1 MRSLTVL
8 LISSLS
14 LAAPTITTAAQAPSP
29 WSSSADLQILSEER
43 ESLRGV
49 KQMAVSITVPAE
61 LQASLPAAPLQSTL
75 VFNLEQ
81 AGFVVLATRDVVD
94 PLFAINIRVLA
105 ERDERGRDTGRI
117 VYRVYGDLLQVVR
130 LPDHGGKARIALA
143 STWHAGN
150 FGIASKPSA
159 DELRVR
165 VAEIVD
171 AFLADHRAANTDEPA
186 LKTAP
191 RLFPPS

>member
-1 MRSLTVL
+1 
-8 LISSLS
+8 
-14 LAAPTITTAAQAPSP
+14 
-29 WSSSADLQILSEER
+29 
-43 ESLRGV
+43 
-49 KQMAVSITVPAE
+49 MAVSITVPAE
-61 LQASLPAAPLQSTL
+61 LQALLPVAPLQSTI

-81 AGFVVLATRDVVD
+81 AGFVVLATRDIVD
-94 PLFAINIRVLA
+94 SLFAINIRTVA
-105 ERDERGRDTGRI
+105 ERDDRGRDTGRI

-130 LPDHGGKARIALA
+130 LPDHAGKARITLA

-150 FGIASKPSA
+150 FGTAPKGSP
-159 DELRVR
+159 DELRAR

-186 LKTAP
+186 LKTGP